1 MPICPHNNCDAPIS
15 LGDLKRALETFRAEE
30 DEELKNSKEN
40 PIDPHISEIRESVGV
55 FNVSLTKSLES
66 FVDQMDFLV
75 KCPSCKLIFEKVPL
89 SATDSRFK
97 EVVKDDK
104 GNKIEGEPLHHYLEN
119 RFRCR
124 NCTTIF
130 CCQCLT
136 SPYHLGYTC
145 RGYLDSLHKCK
156 CRYCQEPVAEGCSFY
171 LNTRPNIIYSYS
183 LKRGLS
189 SILWLNS
196 PASAALSV
204 PGVNVLAIKTLNSS
218 LRRTGYISMLISSI
232 ICTS

>member
-1 MPICPHNNCDAPIS
+1 MIIINNIGIIILVSVKDMPICPHNNCDAPIS

-145 RGYLDSLHKCK
+145 RGYLDSLHRCK

-171 LNTRPNIIYSYS
+171 VNMIKIIMILKVYLN
-183 LKRGLS
+183 
-189 SILWLNS
+189 
-196 PASAALSV
+196 
-204 PGVNVLAIKTLNSS
+204 
-218 LRRTGYISMLISSI
+218 
-232 ICTS
+232 